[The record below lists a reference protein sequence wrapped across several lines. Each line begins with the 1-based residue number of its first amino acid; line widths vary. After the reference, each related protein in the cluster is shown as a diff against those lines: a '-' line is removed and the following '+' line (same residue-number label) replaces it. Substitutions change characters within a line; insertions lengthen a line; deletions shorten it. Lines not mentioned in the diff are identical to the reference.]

1 MRKSALLIS
10 AAVMAVCLP
19 TLASAAPPKSAPPA
33 DPNANSKKFV
43 GDWVGQIF
51 VPAQSMAPKPA
62 EPAKAAKKAGKKK
75 SAKAKSDKKKG

>member
-10 AAVMAVCLP
+10 AAVLAVCLP
-19 TLASAAPPKSAPPA
+19 TLAAAAPPESAPPA

-51 VPAQSMAPKPA
+51 VPAQSMAQPKTA
-62 EPAKAAKKAGKKK
+62 EPA
-75 SAKAKSDKKKG
+75 

>member
-1 MRKSALLIS
+1 MRKSALWIS

-19 TLASAAPPKSAPPA
+19 GIASAAPKKEAPQ

-62 EPAKAAKKAGKKK
+62 APAKAAKKAGKK

>member
-19 TLASAAPPKSAPPA
+19 GIASAAPKAAPK

-51 VPAQSMAPKPA
+51 VPGQSLAQPKAA
-62 EPAKAAKKAGKKK
+62 EPAKAGKKAGKKK